1 MQKLVKENEG
11 FFILKLVASEI
22 HSHFVSMNK
31 FRSDENAELVK
42 ENEGFFVLKLVASE
56 IHFLRVGARWLRD
69 SLHSYGSIFCDRPP
83 PKGDQFFF
91 RGC

>member
-42 ENEGFFVLKLVASE
+42 ENEGF
-56 IHFLRVGARWLRD
+56 
-69 SLHSYGSIFCDRPP
+69 
-83 PKGDQFFF
+83 
-91 RGC
+91 

>member
-1 MQKLVKENEG
+1 MQNLSKRMKG
-11 FFILKLVASEI
+11 SF
-22 HSHFVSMNK
+22 MNK

-56 IHFLRVGARWLRD
+56 IHFLRLGARD